1 MADNSKVITTGA
13 PSAAGATGGPADQ
26 KLDDLIKKVKENT
39 DYKVLSKEEYE
50 KLLARATL
58 KDTLTSTP
66 QVKYPDVRPRF
77 NFQAPNVSPIPRLFN
92 DTQANIS
99 YQAQPF
105 HVPKLPTFNGTEQ
118 GGVTYEVWSLE
129 VRCLQNNPFIPNHIA
144 LQAIRDSLKGS
155 ARSMLVPLGAK
166 ATIDDILNKFEGFY
180 GNVSTGETLI
190 QSFYNDYQKDTES
203 IVDYGSRLEQTLSRA
218 VRCGHIDLVAKDAM
232 LRSKFWTGLKSQQL
246 RNSTRHLYDS
256 VKDFQTLLREIRKV
270 ESEDSNTS
278 RPNSKKT
285 AQQQSGQADTDQA
298 SADTISK
305 QLSELMARMKSL
317 EQRLENQQAAA
328 SSQPS
333 FQQRNNSYQNQRG
346 RGSYR
351 GQNRGNF
358 SRGNYGRGYSRGG
371 FQSYSRDRNRGGSS
385 RGDHQGGTSG
395 RGANRG
401 GNSTGSNQ
409 PLNS

>member
-1 MADNSKVITTGA
+1 MTDEKKILT
-13 PSAAGATGGPADQ
+13 GATGGPSDQ
-26 KLDDLIKKVKENT
+26 KMDELVKKVRENT
-39 DYKVLSKEEYE
+39 DYKVLSKEEYD
-50 KLLARATL
+50 KLLALASA
-58 KDTLTSTP
+58 KNIVTSTP
-66 QVKYPDVRPRF
+66 QVTEPAVKPKF
-77 NFQAPNVSPIPRLFN
+77 TFQTPNISPVPRLRHILN
-92 DTQANIS
+92 TQSNVS

-129 VRCLQNNPFIPNHIA
+129 VRCLQNNPFIPDHIV
-144 LQAIRDSLKGS
+144 LQSIRDSLKGS
-155 ARSMLVPLGAK
+155 ARSMLVPLGEK
-166 ATIDDILNKFEGFY
+166 ATVDDILNKFEGFY

-190 QSFYNDYQKDTES
+190 QSFYNDYQRDTES

-270 ESEDSNTS
+270 ESEDSNSS
-278 RPNSKKT
+278 RPASKKT
-285 AQQQSGQADTDQA
+285 AQQQSGQADTDQM
-298 SADTISK
+298 STDTISK
-305 QLSELMARMKSL
+305 QLSELMTRMKLL
-317 EQRLENQQAAA
+317 EQRLENQQQTSANV
-328 SSQPS
+328 QPS
-333 FQQRNNSYQNQRG
+333 FQQNNSYPSQRG

-358 SRGNYGRGYSRGG
+358 SRGNYGNRYTRGN
-371 FQSYSRDRNRGGSS
+371 FQSSRAANKGVSS
-385 RGDHQGGTSG
+385 RGNHQGGTSG
-395 RGANRG
+395 RGANQG
-401 GNSTGSNQ
+401 GSSSGGNQ

>member
-1 MADNSKVITTGA
+1 
-13 PSAAGATGGPADQ
+13 
-26 KLDDLIKKVKENT
+26 
-39 DYKVLSKEEYE
+39 
-50 KLLARATL
+50 
-58 KDTLTSTP
+58 
-66 QVKYPDVRPRF
+66 
-77 NFQAPNVSPIPRLFN
+77 
-92 DTQANIS
+92 
-99 YQAQPF
+99 
-105 HVPKLPTFNGTEQ
+105 
-118 GGVTYEVWSLE
+118 
-129 VRCLQNNPFIPNHIA
+129 
-144 LQAIRDSLKGS
+144 
-155 ARSMLVPLGAK
+155 
-166 ATIDDILNKFEGFY
+166 
-180 GNVSTGETLI
+180 
-190 QSFYNDYQKDTES
+190 
-203 IVDYGSRLEQTLSRA
+203 
-218 VRCGHIDLVAKDAM
+218 M

-278 RPNSKKT
+278 RPSSKKT

-298 SADTISK
+298 STDTISK

-333 FQQRNNSYQNQRG
+333 FQQRNTSYQSQRG

-371 FQSYSRDRNRGGSS
+371 FQSYSRGGNRGGSS
-385 RGDHQGGTSG
+385 RGDHQDGTSG
-395 RGANRG
+395 RGASRG
-401 GNSTGSNQ
+401 GNLSRSNQ